1 MGHLLSK
8 PTSPIGQNIGLVFG
22 KTSRQF
28 YSPFVSKNI
37 IAHRLFSAMC
47 EIAYIAPL
55 YLLHKENDEEKWI
68 SNIGEESYNKLTQY
82 LSDKPSTIDVFDYVY
97 GILHD
102 PVYIKKYEEY
112 LCRDFP
118 RVPIIND
125 KNIENEEGSFF
136 VSEDLFKE
144 YVATGSKLR
153 KLHLMD
159 CKSPA
164 ELILEPN
171 NSENLEIGA
180 IKYKKGVL
188 QLNKNKQILGI
199 SKEVWDYQIGG
210 YKVLDKWFK
219 EHKGEIL
226 NIDKFNHIENIVGL
240 LEETIRLQEHLRS
253 FH

>member
-1 MGHLLSK
+1 
-8 PTSPIGQNIGLVFG
+8 
-22 KTSRQF
+22 
-28 YSPFVSKNI
+28 
-37 IAHRLFSAMC
+37 
-47 EIAYIAPL
+47 
-55 YLLHKENDEEKWI
+55 
-68 SNIGEESYNKLTQY
+68 
-82 LSDKPSTIDVFDYVY
+82 
-97 GILHD
+97 
-102 PVYIKKYEEY
+102 
-112 LCRDFP
+112 
-118 RVPIIND
+118 
-125 KNIENEEGSFF
+125 
-136 VSEDLFKE
+136 
-144 YVATGSKLR
+144 
-153 KLHLMD
+153 MD